1 MGRKNLKFK
10 ELFSNI
16 GADAPAALVV
26 FLVALPLCLGIAL
39 GSGAPLFSGIIAGVV
54 GGIVVGI
61 FSGSSLSVSGPAAG
75 LTAIVAAA
83 ILKLPAYEAFLL
95 AVVIAGVIQ
104 FILGMVKAGVIGDY
118 IPSSVIKGMLAAIGL
133 ILILKQLPHLV
144 GFDADFEGDE
154 GFFQSDGSNTFSEI
168 AKALNFITPGAIIV
182 AFVSVVILLLFEQ
195 KFFKEN
201 KFLKLVPS
209 ALLVVI
215 AGILVNWL
223 FILFKPEIAL
233 QPTHLV
239 TIPIASSFREF
250 GSFFTLPDPAYLNNK
265 DVWIAGVTIAI
276 VASLESLL
284 SIEAADK
291 LDPFKR
297 VSPPNQEL
305 RAQGIGN
312 IVSGMLGGLPVTAV
326 IVRSSANINAGAK
339 SKMSAILH
347 GVLLL
352 ACVYFIPGLLNLIPL
367 SALAAVLIFVGYKLV
382 KPSLFIEFYKKGWE
396 QFIPFVVTIIAILF
410 TDLLIGILIGMVVGM
425 FFVVKSTVTTSIQI
439 VNDEEKYLVRL
450 RKDVSFLNKPYL
462 KEKLEDIPDGSS
474 VLIDVSRVD
483 FIDQDVIEVI
493 DDFIHHAP
501 LYNINVE
508 IKKGAN
514 GKEKL
519 FKTAEI

>member
-1 MGRKNLKFK
+1 MGRKSLKVK
-10 ELFSNI
+10 ELFNNAAS
-16 GADAPAALVV
+16 DVPASLVV

-39 GSGAPLFSGIIAGVV
+39 GSGAPLFSGLIAGIV

-95 AVVIAGVIQ
+95 AVVIAGIIQ
-104 FILGMVKAGVIGDY
+104 VILGVARAGIIGDY

-154 GFFQSDGSNTFSEI
+154 GFFQPDGGNTFSEI
-168 AKALNFITPGAIIV
+168 LKAFNYLTPGAVIIG
-182 AFVSVVILLLFEQ
+182 FVSVLILLAFEQ
-195 KFFKEN
+195 KVFKEN

-209 ALLVVI
+209 ALIVV
-215 AGILVNWL
+215 AVGVILNH
-223 FILFKPEIAL
+223 IFKLYNQQIAL
-233 QPTHLV
+233 QSEHLV
-239 TIPIASSFREF
+239 RIPIAGSLQEF
-250 GSFFTLPDPAYLNNK
+250 SQFFTFPDPVYLKNK
-265 DVWIAGVTIAI
+265 HVWISGATIAV

-291 LDPFKR
+291 MDPYKR
-297 VSPPNQEL
+297 VTPPNQEL

-326 IVRSSANINAGAK
+326 IVRSSANVNAGAK
-339 SKMSAILH
+339 SKLSAILH

-352 ACVYFIPGLLNLIPL
+352 ACVYFIPGVLNLIPL

-382 KPSLFIEFYKKGWE
+382 KPSLFVEHYKKGWD
-396 QFIPFVVTIIAILF
+396 QFIPFVVTITAILF

-425 FFVVKSTVTTSIQI
+425 FFVVRSTVTTSVSITEMNGI
-439 VNDEEKYLVRL
+439 YMVRL

-462 KEKLEDIPDGSS
+462 KQQLEEIPDGAQL
-474 VLIDVSRVD
+474 LIDVSRVD

-493 DDFIHHAP
+493 DDFVKHAH
-501 LYNINVE
+501 LYNITVE
-508 IKKGAN
+508 FKKGAN

-519 FKTAEI
+519 FKTAEG